1 MLKEFKKGRIII
13 LTTHDMGE
21 ADILGDRIGIMSDGL
36 LQCLGSS
43 MFLKKKY
50 GVGYTITMIKTD
62 PKNNSMVLPY
72 FKEHLGS
79 RVSL

>member
-1 MLKEFKKGRIII
+1 
-13 LTTHDMGE
+13 
-21 ADILGDRIGIMSDGL
+21 
-36 LQCLGSS
+36 